1 MRTELPWIEL
11 APLLKVNNNN
21 KKESIS
27 LCYHRSTKQQ
37 DSIYK
42 SDLHQTLTFWS
53 LDFPASK
60 TVKMKFLLLVRCP
73 VCVVLPQLLNRVRY
87 KPLVKICLVLHI
99 LALFSCDQ
107 LLNRSI
113 SAGQRL
119 LALHHLCTISACR
132 VCSHEAMN
140 KQAYYQIKCRGVG
153 DEVLFQISHRS
164 LCGNT
169 RVRRSNSQQQTGFPS
184 QPQLE

>member
-1 MRTELPWIEL
+1 
-11 APLLKVNNNN
+11 
-21 KKESIS
+21 
-27 LCYHRSTKQQ
+27 
-37 DSIYK
+37 
-42 SDLHQTLTFWS
+42 
-53 LDFPASK
+53 
-60 TVKMKFLLLVRCP
+60 MKFLLLVRCS
-73 VCVVLPQLLNRVRY
+73 VCVVLPWPLNRVRH

-132 VCSHEAMN
+132 VCSHEATN

-169 RVRRSNSQQQTGFPS
+169 RVHSSNSQQQTGFPS
-184 QPQLE
+184 QPQLEWEAVTGHFTDVWFFGVFFSFVLVCS